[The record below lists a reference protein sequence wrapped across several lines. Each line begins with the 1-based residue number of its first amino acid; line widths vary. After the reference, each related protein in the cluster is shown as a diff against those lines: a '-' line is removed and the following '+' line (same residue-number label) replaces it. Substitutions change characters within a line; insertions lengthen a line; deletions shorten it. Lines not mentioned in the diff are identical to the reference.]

1 MERTDGR
8 DDKNEVLN
16 DFKASLEKVDFGSYD
31 PSSAEFQQA
40 LDLGL
45 MWFLLMTMAGIIKP
59 SEVKSGDEIG
69 EEILLAKRLFQ
80 KSIDTGDSS
89 YRDTAKE
96 SLKTAGALIK
106 KAYAKLP
113 TGDERAKLKAQE
125 AEISELSA
133 RLST

>member
-1 MERTDGR
+1 MDKSDERHDE
-8 DDKNEVLN
+8 NEVLN

-59 SEVKSGDEIG
+59 SEAKSGDEIG

-80 KSIDTGDSS
+80 KSIDTGDSD
-89 YRDTAKE
+89 YKDMALKE
-96 SLKTAGALIK
+96 LDMAETLVK
-106 KAYAKLP
+106 KAMARLP
-113 TGDERAKLKAQE
+113 SGEERSKLKGYEASI
-125 AEISELSA
+125 AEI
-133 RLST
+133 RGQV